1 MTTNDYV
8 EILER
13 VQEFYGELYQSGGV
27 DEGSLEEVLDSVES
41 ELGEMD
47 RGWSSFARGRCSR
60 QRERQSRGREGNA
73 EKGRQIGRA
82 HV

>member
-13 VQEFYGELYQSGGV
+13 VQEFYGELYQSGGA
-27 DEGSLEEVLDSVES
+27 DEGSMEEVLDSVES

-47 RGWSSFARGRCSR
+47 RGWCD
-60 QRERQSRGREGNA
+60 REILTKFVQGL
-73 EKGRQIGRA
+73 
-82 HV
+82 